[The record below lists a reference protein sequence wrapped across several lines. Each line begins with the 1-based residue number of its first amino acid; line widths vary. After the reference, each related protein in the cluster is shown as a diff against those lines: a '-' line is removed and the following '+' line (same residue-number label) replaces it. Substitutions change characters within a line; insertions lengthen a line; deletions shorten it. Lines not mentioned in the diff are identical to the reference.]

1 MKYLSILALVFS
13 FAAYAGGTIG
23 GGSGGLAREQLLL
36 STADAAFNIDAL
48 PKTFVDPSDF
58 RRAQARLSVD
68 GVKTIPMVLNGE
80 SIDVRSIRGSIV
92 DKDLSKEILAVD
104 GGSTGGSP
112 GAQ

>member
-1 MKYLSILALVFS
+1 MKVLVVMAFFLSANL
-13 FAAYAGGTIG
+13 YAGGAIG
-23 GGSGGLAREQLLL
+23 GSTGSARSELLL
-36 STADAAFNIDAL
+36 NLADASFNIDAL
-48 PKTFVDPSDF
+48 PKTFVSRSDF